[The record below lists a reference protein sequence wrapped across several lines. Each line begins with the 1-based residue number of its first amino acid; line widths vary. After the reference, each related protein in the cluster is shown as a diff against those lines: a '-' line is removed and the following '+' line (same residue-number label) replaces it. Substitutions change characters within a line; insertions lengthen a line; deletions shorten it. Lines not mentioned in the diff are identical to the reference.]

1 MIRHANGD
9 PYTILGVDRNAD
21 DAAIAA
27 AYRRQARRFHP
38 DIAGEVATSRMMRI
52 NAAFESIR
60 DASARSEYDELIDP
74 DAAGDRADPEHGSV
88 GPLGRSAARERTA
101 RHQPTPSRDRP
112 RRRRERDGAGAAGPA
127 PGRPSGSVLD
137 FGRHLGWSIGEIARV
152 DPGYLVWLEDRREGR
167 AYRIEIDTVLR
178 RLGVRSDD
186 IAPPSA
192 PSGATLGAFRRG

>member
-9 PYTILGVDRNAD
+9 PYTILGVGRNAD

-60 DASARSEYDELIDP
+60 DARARSTYDEGFDP
-74 DAAGDRADPEHGSV
+74 DGDRDDRDRGRANAGGRP
-88 GPLGRSAARERTA
+88 GPPDWAARPP
-101 RHQPTPSRDRP
+101 PTPSSDQV
-112 RRRRERDGAGAAGPA
+112 RRRERDGVGGAGPP

-137 FGRHLGWSIGEIARV
+137 FGRHIGWSIGEIARV
-152 DPGYLVWLEDRREGR
+152 DPGYLVWLDDRREGR
-167 AYRIEIDTVLR
+167 AYRVEIDAALR
-178 RLGVRSDD
+178 RLGYRGDD
-186 IAPPSA
+186 VPPPHA
-192 PSGATLGAFRRG
+192 RPSVAYNVFRRG